1 MSGRKPEESALTKRQ
16 DLGPSFD
23 LLHALPGRTSSPHT
37 HRAYYRWIDVWLAD
51 HAGLPRTRGDKR
63 IARMRALP
71 LALLRETLSAA
82 RLRAWLGWLAEKGQ
96 SRPSIDQAR
105 AAVVTLT
112 QLLVEAGWLDDVVGA
127 AMANVRSPRAAGGQ
141 RRGRWLGTGEINRLV
156 AAGKQAGNN
165 RNQRLR
171 NHLVLSLMCTLA
183 LRREELAGLR
193 PGDFSVQNGRPV
205 LRVRGKGNRVAML
218 DLPASTL
225 EALQDWHQALSGQG
239 PIDAN
244 APLLRRLWKGGRI
257 SDDGLSTEGIWHVVN
272 LASRQAG
279 LGHVAPHDLRRSVAG
294 ALQEA
299 GVTVDVISRLLRHG
313 NVAVTERYLSRLPQR
328 NEGGVLM
335 EQLLAREDQAERA
348 RQASVPLAGDKGQKN
363 QHQVDTNLA

>member
-1 MSGRKPEESALTKRQ
+1 MAPQESDNTGLTLHE
-16 DLGPSFD
+16 DAEPSFD

-37 HRAYYRWIDVWLAD
+37 HRAYYRWIDAWLAD
-51 HAGLPRTRGDKR
+51 HAGLPRTRGDRR

-71 LALLRETLSAA
+71 LGVLGETLSAA

-127 AMANVRSPRAAGGQ
+127 TMANVRSPRAAAG
-141 RRGRWLGTGEINRLV
+141 RRTGRWLGTGEIKRLV
-156 AAGKQAGNN
+156 AAGQRVGSN
-165 RNQRLR
+165 RNQKLR
-171 NHLVLSLMCTLA
+171 NRLVLCLMCTLA
-183 LRREELAGLR
+183 LRREELANLR
-193 PGDFSVQNGRPV
+193 FGDFSVQNGRPV
-205 LRVRGKGNRVAML
+205 LRVRGKGNSDAVL
-218 DLPASTL
+218 DVPASAL
-225 EALQDWHQALSGQG
+225 EALQDWHQALAGQG
-239 PIDAN
+239 PVDAG

-257 SDDGLSTEGIWHVVN
+257 SDDGLSTEGIWHVVD
-272 LASRQAG
+272 LASQQAG

-299 GVTVDVISRLLRHG
+299 GVTVDAISRLLRHG

-328 NEGGVLM
+328 NEGGLLM
-335 EQLLAREDQAERA
+335 DQLLAREGQAGSDNPL
-348 RQASVPLAGDKGQKN
+348 SVTLAGDEGQED
-363 QHQVDTNLA
+363 QHQIDGDLT

>member
-1 MSGRKPEESALTKRQ
+1 MSPRKPDNSALTLRESV
-16 DLGPSFD
+16 GPSFD
-23 LLHALPGRTSSPHT
+23 FLHALPGRTSSPHT
-37 HRAYYRWIDVWLAD
+37 HRAYYRWIDAWLAD
-51 HAGLPRTRGDKR
+51 HAGLPRTRGDRR

-71 LALLRETLSAA
+71 LGVLSETLSAG
-82 RLRAWLGWLAEKGQ
+82 RLRAWLGWLADNGQ

-105 AAVVTLT
+105 AAIVTLT

-127 AMANVRSPRAAGGQ
+127 TVANVRSPKAAVG
-141 RRGRWLGTGEINRLV
+141 RRPGRWLGTDEINRLV
-156 AAGKQAGNN
+156 VAGQRVGNN
-165 RNQRLR
+165 RNQKLR
-171 NHLVLSLMCTLA
+171 NRLVLCLMCTLA

-193 PGDFSVQNGRPV
+193 LGDFSVQNGRPV
-205 LRVRGKGNRVAML
+205 LRVRGKGNSDAAL
-218 DLPASTL
+218 DVPASAL
-225 EALQDWHQALSGQG
+225 EALQDWHHALAGQG
-239 PIDAN
+239 PVDAD

-257 SDDGLSTEGIWHVVN
+257 SDDGLSTEGIWHVVD

-299 GVTVDVISRLLRHG
+299 GVTVDVISGLLRHG

-335 EQLLAREDQAERA
+335 DELLQREGQADSLS
-348 RQASVPLAGDKGQKN
+348 QAQ
-363 QHQVDTNLA
+363 